1 MNIYAW
7 IGLLG
12 IIFFLGL
19 PLLQKSQRTKEN
31 IYKFIKAIVIVF
43 IIIALVVLMNIPF
56 LFSYLIG
63 LLLFILFDKKTY
75 TKKRLIIYG
84 AIVATLTIVAF
95 VLFKPKPSHTLN
107 YLTKNPEKTS
117 LYVAHDNDTIITYHS
132 DKPRPLASVV
142 KIIIALEYAY
152 QIDHGDISKEQMVPL
167 ATLNRYYI
175 ENTDGGAHEAW
186 INYLEEENKIDTNE
200 VALHEVAK
208 GMITFSSNANTD
220 YLIEL
225 LGVENINDRKSDLEL
240 TDHDGVYP
248 LVGAI
253 LISQNFKK
261 EMDNSDWMQQLKNI
275 SDKEYKHL
283 ALDYSEQMKNN
294 ETKNEFDLTI
304 NEQRIWSDRLPK
316 APAATYG
323 KLLHMI
329 ASEQFPEEVSA
340 MMRDLMEWPMEMY
353 EDNKDLYKHFGAK
366 GGSTAFVYNQAIY
379 GETLDSQP
387 FEIVLFMDDL
397 SIWQSIMALIHTD
410 AFIMEII
417 HNEDFLKKV
426 EEEL

>member
-1 MNIYAW
+1 MNVYAW

-12 IIFFLGL
+12 IIFFSGL
-19 PLLQKSQRTKEN
+19 PLLNKSNRTKAN
-31 IYKFIKAIVIVF
+31 LFSFIKAT
-43 IIIALVVLMNIPF
+43 IIVLMMITLIEVVQF
-56 LFSYLIG
+56 SMLFSFLIG

-95 VLFKPKPSHTLN
+95 ILFKPKPSYTLN
-107 YLTKNPEKTS
+107 YLKKNPEKTS
-117 LYVAHDNDTIITYHS
+117 LYVAHDNDTIITHHS
-132 DKPRPLASVV
+132 DQPRPLASVV

-152 QIDHGDISKEQMVPL
+152 QIDHENIAKEQIVSL
-167 ATLNRYYI
+167 DTLDHYYI

-186 INYLEEENKIDTNE
+186 INYLDEENKIDNNE

-220 YLIEL
+220 YLIDL
-225 LGVENINDRKSDLEL
+225 LGVDNINDRKSDFEL
-240 TDHDGVYP
+240 TDHDDVYP

-253 LISQNFKK
+253 LISQNYKQEIDDSNWK
-261 EMDNSDWMQQLKNI
+261 QQLRNI
-275 SDKEYKHL
+275 SNKEYKHL
-283 ALDYSEQMKNN
+283 ALDYSEQMKTN
-294 ETKNEFDLTI
+294 EINKEIDLTV

-329 ASEQFPEEVSA
+329 ASEQFPEEVST

-353 EDNKDLYKHFGAK
+353 EENKDLYKHFGAK

-379 GETLDSQP
+379 GETLDGQP